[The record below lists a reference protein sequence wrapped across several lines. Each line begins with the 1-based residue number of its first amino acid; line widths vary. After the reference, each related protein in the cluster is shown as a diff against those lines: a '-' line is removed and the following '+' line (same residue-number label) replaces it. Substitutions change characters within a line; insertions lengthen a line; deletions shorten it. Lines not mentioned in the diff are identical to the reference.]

1 MTERLLNGPKFS
13 MFPLVPD
20 FSMFSLVPDESES
33 TSGTGAKFSLAAA
46 FCPSGILVL
55 PNI

>member
-1 MTERLLNGPKFS
+1 MTECLLNGPEFS
-13 MFPLVPD
+13 MFPLVAE
-20 FSMFSLVPDESES
+20 FSMFFLVPEESES

-46 FCPSGILVL
+46 FCPTEILVL